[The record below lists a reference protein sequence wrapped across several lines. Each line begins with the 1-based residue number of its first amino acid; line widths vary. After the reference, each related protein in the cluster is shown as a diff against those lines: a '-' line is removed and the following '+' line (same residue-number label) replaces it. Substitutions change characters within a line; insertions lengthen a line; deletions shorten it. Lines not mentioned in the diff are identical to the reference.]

1 MTPDAFAALVARA
14 ALAPSVHNTQPARF
28 RLEGGRILIGADPA
42 VFLAAGDPERR
53 DAGLSCGAAVEA
65 MVLALSESGIGAV
78 VEDRWEGDDRVTM
91 VGLRLAA
98 VVTLDGLVAPDP
110 LAAMLERRFTHRGRF
125 APGGPGADWH
135 PADAILIGDAAG
147 KARIAALN
155 DAVSLKILRRNGD
168 RAELLRWM
176 RLNPRHPGWGRD
188 GMSREALRMTPF
200 EGWAAGMALGP
211 LWGLLD
217 LMGITKGITAEAV
230 KTETAAVIAGFHRPA
245 GESPVGVGRAYLRL
259 TLDAAAQG
267 LAMWP
272 MAALTDDP
280 ETRVML
286 EAELRVP
293 EGHRLVQVLRLG
305 RADRPAPPRARR
317 PVRELMV

>member
-65 MVLALSESGIGAV
+65 MVLALSEAGIGAV
-78 VEDRWEGDDRVTM
+78 VEDRWPGDDRATM
-91 VGLRLAA
+91 PGLRLAA
-98 VVTLDGLVAPDP
+98 VVTPGGVVAAD
-110 LAAMLERRFTHRGRF
+110 LLTAMLERRFTHRGTF
-125 APGGPGADWH
+125 AAGGPGAEWR
-135 PADAILIGDAAG
+135 PADAVLIGDAAG

-155 DAVSLKILRRNGD
+155 DAVSLKILGRRED

-217 LMGITKGITAEAV
+217 RMGITKGITAEAV

-259 TLDAAAQG
+259 TLDAAVQG

-286 EAELRVP
+286 EAELGVP

>member
-28 RLEGGRILIGADPA
+28 RLDGGRILIGADPA
-42 VFLAAGDPERR
+42 VFLAAGDPDRR

-65 MVLALSESGIGAV
+65 LVLALSEGGVGAA
-78 VEDRWEGDDRVTM
+78 VEDRWAADDRTTLP
-91 VGLRLAA
+91 GYRLAA
-98 VVTLDGLVAPDP
+98 VVTPGGAVAPDP
-110 LAAMLERRFTHRGRF
+110 LAAMLEWRFTHRGTF
-125 APGGPGADWH
+125 SAGGPPLGWQ
-135 PADAILIGDAAG
+135 PADAILIGDPAG

-155 DAVSLKILRRNGD
+155 DAVSLKILRRRED

-176 RLNPRHPGWGRD
+176 RLTPRHPGWGRD
-188 GMSREALRMTPF
+188 GMNREALRMTPF
-200 EGWAAGMALGP
+200 EGWAAGLALGP
-211 LWGLLD
+211 LWGVLD
-217 LMGITKGITAEAV
+217 LMGITRGITAEAA
-230 KTETAAVIAGFHRPA
+230 KTTTATVITAFHRPA
-245 GESPVGVGRAYLRL
+245 GESPVGTGRAYLRL

-272 MAALTDDP
+272 MAALTDDT
-280 ETRVML
+280 ETRVQL

-293 EGHRLVQVLRLG
+293 EGHRLVQILRLG

-317 PVRELMV
+317 AVRELLV